1 MTAHRWYRPPIP
13 DPPMICF
20 ECGARWDTPRGD
32 APCDGEPPDHE
43 PLDLTPGAE
52 RLMDAWHEH
61 EEAHR

>member
-1 MTAHRWYRPPIP
+1 
-13 DPPMICF
+13 MICF

-52 RLMDAWHEH
+52 RLMAAWHEH